1 VRFLKRVMKRYIL
14 LLFVA
19 LSASLFS
26 QENTDTLPVDT
37 SMDSLD
43 FGIEPD
49 SLGQEMAGD
58 TSAYYFNVD
67 SSDSDF
73 LVDESL
79 LIDSGDT
86 SEVDIVDAGT
96 SQGIPIDVEVIGA
109 ALVGYTA
116 GLDLGYPAYKHGGLG
131 AGFDQSSFA
140 YGVVVN
146 TPYGAVIGPFEIGF
160 GAQWGRFK
168 FSSSTSTN
176 EVSGIYLLGTANTSI
191 YETSHGT
198 VSTQVGA
205 GYYGASIGVT
215 AGLAFDYAFHE
226 LPLVVK
232 PYIRANATLNS
243 GVVTGEP
250 GDTPS
255 YSWINI
261 GIMGSY
267 DISTLF

>member
-1 VRFLKRVMKRYIL
+1 MKRFIF
-14 LLFVA
+14 LLFIV
-19 LSASLFS
+19 LSVSGYS
-26 QENTDTLPVDT
+26 QESIDTLGFELGET
-37 SMDSLD
+37 NLD

-49 SLGQEMAGD
+49 SLGQKMAGD
-58 TSAYYFNVD
+58 SSAYYLNTD
-67 SSDSDF
+67 SSGYEYMMDKSLLSESADSTSSDF
-73 LVDESL
+73 AD
-79 LIDSGDT
+79 D
-86 SEVDIVDAGT
+86 
-96 SQGIPIDVEVIGA
+96 QKNQRIPIDIEAIGA
-109 ALVGYTA
+109 ALIGYTA

-131 AGFDQSSFA
+131 AGFDQSSFV

-146 TPYGAVIGPFEIGF
+146 TPYGAAIGPFEIGF
-160 GAQWGRFK
+160 GVQWGRFM
-168 FSSSTSTN
+168 FASSTSSN
-176 EVSGIYLLGTANTSI
+176 ELSGIYLIGTANTSI

-232 PYIRANATLNS
+232 PYIRANATLDS
-243 GVVTGEP
+243 GVIPTDT

-255 YSWINI
+255 YAWFNI